1 MVNFCAVV
9 GCSNRSSRECSKK
22 FFRLPAIVSHQGK
35 ETRVLSDKRRA
46 VWLSRLRRVDLKEAQ
61 YPNARICS
69 DHFVKG
75 QPASL
80 YEKDDPDWRCANERM
95 FAKQEK
101 PTFGKREVVVTFL

>member
-9 GCSNRSSRECSKK
+9 GCYNRSSRESSKK